1 MSRRLAAASLLAL
14 LALAV
19 VPAAMA
25 DGPMPYTMQEG
36 LGVALPDGSYRFVAV
51 GTVGA
56 NTTLER
62 IQIRDGA
69 VRGSF
74 QLLGSWGVPVTTY
87 SEGGDGLAADGR
99 TLVLGD
105 AMSSYPRTI
114 SRFLVF
120 DTKRFRQLRAFF
132 LKGDFAFDAL
142 SPDGSKLYLIQHT
155 DPNNTQRYVVRA
167 YDVRAGVL
175 LPGRIA
181 DRAQKGWVM
190 QGYPMA
196 RATSAGGRW
205 VYTLYQNPGGYPFV
219 HALDTVRGVAHCV
232 GLPWHGNQNGF
243 YNMRLSL
250 RHHDRSLAVH
260 WLSGRRWLR
269 VDTRTWAVAADRGA
283 GLPWLAI
290 GSGAAA
296 VLLGGAALLLARR
309 RRRAAELEQG
319 LTQLLRTDSETR
331 GTQTVPAA

>member
-19 VPAAMA
+19 VPAAKA
-25 DGPMPYTMQEG
+25 DGPMPNTFQEG
-36 LGVALPDGSYRFVAV
+36 SGVVAPDASYRWVAV
-51 GTVGA
+51 GTAA
-56 NTTLER
+56 NTALEK
-62 IQIRDGA
+62 IRTSDGT
-69 VRGSF
+69 VLYSYP
-74 QLLGSWGVPVTTY
+74 LLGSWGVPVTTY
-87 SEGGDGLAADGR
+87 AQGGEGLSTDGR
-99 TLVLGD
+99 TLILGD
-105 AMSSYPRTI
+105 TMSSYPRTQ

-120 DTKRFRQLRAFF
+120 DTKRFRPLREIE

-142 SPDGSKLYLIQHT
+142 SPDGGRLYLIQHT
-155 DPNNTQRYVVRA
+155 DANNVQRYVVRA
-167 YDVRAGVL
+167 YDVRAGLL

-181 DRAQKGWVM
+181 DRTQKGWVM

-309 RRRAAELEQG
+309 RRRSAELEQG
-319 LTQLLRTDSETR
+319 LAQLLRTDSEKR